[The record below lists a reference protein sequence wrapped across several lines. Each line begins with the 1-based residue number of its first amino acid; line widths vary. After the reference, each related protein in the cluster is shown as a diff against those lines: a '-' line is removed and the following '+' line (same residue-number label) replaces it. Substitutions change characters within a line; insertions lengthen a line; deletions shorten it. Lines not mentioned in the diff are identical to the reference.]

1 MQVKNKTHKKLS
13 LRAEALKVGLV
24 VSRFNGEVTEG
35 LLRSAKAALKD
46 YGVKEKNFTVVSVAG
61 AAEIPVA
68 LQKLALTQ
76 RYDCLV
82 ALGCIIRGETPHF
95 DYVCKMAQEGVL
107 RVSLDFRLPIGF
119 GVLTV
124 FNLKQARSRFHVGGE
139 AVEAALELASLQ
151 F

>member
-1 MQVKNKTHKKLS
+1 MQVKNKAQKRLP
-13 LRAEALKVGLV
+13 LQAGAFKVGLV
-24 VSRFNGEVTEG
+24 TSRFNGEITEG
-35 LLRSAKAALKD
+35 LLRSAKLALKK
-46 YGVKEKNFTVVSVAG
+46 YGVKEKNIATVSVAG
-61 AAEIPVA
+61 AVEIPFA
-68 LQKLALTQ
+68 LQKLALAQ

-82 ALGCIIRGETPHF
+82 ALGCVIRGETPHF

-107 RVSLDFRLPIGF
+107 RVSQDFRLPVGF

-124 FNLKQARSRFHVGGE
+124 FSVKQARSRFHVGGE

>member
-1 MQVKNKTHKKLS
+1 M
-13 LRAEALKVGLV
+13 A
-24 VSRFNGEVTEG
+24 SRFNGEVTEG
-35 LLRSAKAALKD
+35 LLRSAKAALKE
-46 YGVKEKNFTVVSVAG
+46 YGVKEKNLTVVSVAG
-61 AAEIPVA
+61 AVEIPFA

-82 ALGCIIRGETPHF
+82 ALGCVIQGETPHF

-107 RVSLDFRLPIGF
+107 RVSQDFRLPIGF

-139 AVEAALELASLQ
+139 AAEAALELVGLKV
-151 F
+151 